1 MFHLLFVTLKLA
13 HLKLPMYI
21 GQLRAY
27 ILPSII
33 LPSDMNVLQKIS
45 VQKNKGLRTL
55 KEFSFG

>member
-1 MFHLLFVTLKLA
+1 
-13 HLKLPMYI
+13 MYI

-55 KEFSFG
+55 KEFSFGWSLGLVQAGNED